1 VSQTEKFD
9 ETHSLSLGGGNRA
22 IKPGDI
28 VGGAYI
34 LKSLLGHGGMGYVF
48 VAEHNIIKKDY
59 ALKIIRPDKL
69 DEFSWKRFEIEGRVI
84 AKLDHPNLV
93 KIYNM
98 GLDQG
103 IYPFY
108 VMDLLPGQALSD
120 YIKQDAGL
128 TFEQCLDIFRQ
139 VAQGLAYSHKKGIVH
154 RDIKPANIILIKEEN
169 DKGGFQAKVVDFGLA
184 KVINPVAG
192 QAITT
197 KGQIFGSPYY
207 MSPEQCQG
215 QAIDHRSD
223 IYSLGCALFESIAGE
238 PPFVG
243 ANAMQT
249 LMMHTESAMP
259 KLADRFSEQPAI
271 AVDSLIAKMTAKE
284 PQDRYQSMDEVAAA
298 IERLQKRGTSLSLSS
313 NSGLRDQ
320 TTTITTGKKGESD
333 SSIVQSSFLS
343 RADSKWFLVGSLFV
357 VLSIVVAFVYA
368 DRAVLFSGIKTSSPS
383 TELIAFG
390 PIKSH
395 LAADTGLRVFQFPET
410 SIGSIIDLST
420 SEDHNARGTVSV
432 SKDHTYTLSLNEN
445 LVPITFKC
453 PQVLEQIGKDEFIG
467 LELKAKLGMFI
478 SARSETNDQKLDL
491 NGPTRSER
499 VANSQK
505 QLLSIL
511 KIVSGWSKLKV
522 LTLEDFTLN
531 KEIFESID
539 RLPNLKMLIV
549 KSSEF
554 SMSDFSEYKFLSR
567 LSFLRMQES
576 GERQIDSLLYKLAA
590 SANLNVLELDN
601 VDFTA
606 PALEQLRHC
615 PHLLQLAF
623 KQVLVSDDDIQAI
636 SQLRG
641 LRSVS
646 FDRVKLTDSQLA
658 ALVKH
663 KKLEVVLQAS
673 DYFGH
678 NLEQEQALWK
688 TYRQK
693 FPTVVFR

>member
-1 VSQTEKFD
+1 MSQTEKFD
-9 ETHSLSLGGGNRA
+9 ETHSLSLGGGSRA

-34 LKSLLGHGGMGYVF
+34 LKSLLGQGGMGYVF
-48 VAEHNIIKKDY
+48 LAEHNIIKKDY

-103 IYPFY
+103 SYPFY

-128 TFEQCLDIFRQ
+128 TFEHCLDIFRQ

-154 RDIKPANIILIKEEN
+154 RDIKPANIILIKGEN
-169 DKGGFQAKVVDFGLA
+169 DKDGFQAKVVDFGLA

-298 IERLQKRGTSLSLSS
+298 LERLQKRGTSLLLSS
-313 NSGLRDQ
+313 NSGLRDETS
-320 TTTITTGKKGESD
+320 TTRKKGESD
-333 SSIVQSSFLS
+333 SSVVQSSFLS
-343 RADSKWFLVGSLFV
+343 RADSKWFFVGSLFV
-357 VLSIVVAFVYA
+357 VLSIVVAFAFAY
-368 DRAVLFSGIKTSSPS
+368 RAVLFSGIKESSPS
-383 TELIAFG
+383 TQLMAFG

-395 LAADTGLRVFQFPET
+395 LATDTGLRVFQFPDT

-420 SEDHNARGTVSV
+420 SEEHNAAGTVSV
-432 SKDHTYTLSLNEN
+432 SRDHTYTLSLNEN
-445 LVPITFKC
+445 LVPITFQS
-453 PQVLEQIGKDEFIG
+453 PQVLEQIGKDEFVG

-478 SARSETNDQKLDL
+478 STKSEASTQKLDL

-499 VANSQK
+499 VGNSQK
-505 QLLSIL
+505 QLISIL
-511 KIVSGWSKLKV
+511 KIVSGWSKLSV

-539 RLPNLKMLIV
+539 RLPSLRLLVV

-554 SMSDFSEYKFLSR
+554 SISDFSQYNFLSR
-567 LSFLRMQES
+567 LRFLRMQDP
-576 GERQIDSLLYKLAA
+576 GERQIDPLLYKLAG
-590 SANLNVLELDN
+590 SVNLNVLELDN
-601 VDFTA
+601 VDFSA
-606 PALEQLRHC
+606 AALQQLGRC
-615 PHLLQLAF
+615 PHFRQLAL

-641 LRSVS
+641 LRTVS
-646 FDRVKLTDSQLA
+646 FDRVKLKDGQIA
-658 ALVKH
+658 ALVKN

-678 NLEQEQALWK
+678 NLKQEQALWK

>member
-1 VSQTEKFD
+1 MSQTEKFD
-9 ETHSLSLGGGNRA
+9 ETNFLSLGGGNRA

-28 VGGAYI
+28 IGGAYI

-48 VAEHNIIKKDY
+48 LAEHNIIKKDY

-108 VMDLLPGQALSD
+108 VMDLLPGRALSD
-120 YIKQDAGL
+120 YIKLDDGL

-139 VAQGLAYSHKKGIVH
+139 VALGLAYAHKKGIVH
-154 RDIKPANIILIKEEN
+154 RDIKPANIILIKEEIY
-169 DKGGFQAKVVDFGLA
+169 KGGFTAKVVDFGLA

-197 KGQIFGSPYY
+197 KGQIFGSPLY

-298 IERLQKRGTSLSLSS
+298 LERLQKRGGLLPS
-313 NSGLRDQ
+313 NAGLREK
-320 TTTITTGKKGESD
+320 TTTRTTGESD

-343 RADSKWFLVGSLFV
+343 RADSKWLLVGSLFV
-357 VLSIVVAFVYA
+357 VLSMVVAFAFAY
-368 DRAVLFSGIKTSSPS
+368 RAVLFSGVKESSPS
-383 TELIAFG
+383 TQLMAFG

-395 LAADTGLRVFQFPET
+395 LGTDTGLRVFQFPDT
-410 SIGSIIDLST
+410 SIGSIVDLST
-420 SEDHNARGTVSV
+420 NKDHDARGTFSLP
-432 SKDHTYTLSLNEN
+432 SGHTYTLSLNEN
-445 LVPITFKC
+445 LVPIIFQS
-453 PQVLEQIGKDEFIG
+453 PQVLEQIGRDEFIG

-478 SARSETNDQKLDL
+478 AAKSEVSAQKLDL

-505 QLLSIL
+505 QLISIL
-511 KIVSGWSKLKV
+511 KIVSSWSKLSV

-539 RLPNLKMLIV
+539 RLPYLKMLIV

-554 SMSDFSEYKFLSR
+554 SMGDFSQYNFLSR
-567 LSFLRMQES
+567 LKFLRMQDP
-576 GERQIDSLLYKLAA
+576 GERQIDSLLYKLAG

-601 VDFTA
+601 VDFSTA
-606 PALEQLRHC
+606 ALEQLKRC
-615 PHLLQLAF
+615 PHLATLAF
-623 KQVLVSDDDIQAI
+623 KQVLVSDDHIKAI
-636 SQLRG
+636 CQIHG

-646 FDRVKLTDSQLA
+646 FDRVKLTDSQIE

-663 KKLEVVLQAS
+663 KKLEVVLQAT
-673 DYFGH
+673 DYFV
-678 NLEQEQALWK
+678 NDLEQGRVLWK
-688 TYRQK
+688 TYRAK
-693 FPTVVFR
+693 YPTVVFR